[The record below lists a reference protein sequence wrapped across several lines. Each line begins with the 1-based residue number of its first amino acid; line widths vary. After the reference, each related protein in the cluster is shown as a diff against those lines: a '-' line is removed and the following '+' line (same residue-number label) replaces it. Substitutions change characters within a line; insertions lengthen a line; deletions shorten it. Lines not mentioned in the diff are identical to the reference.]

1 MAASLVASAAT
12 ASAPPGYVKSTVA
25 LEAPPVGLAFDNNG
39 VLYALEEPE
48 FDSNQTFLR
57 EILPSGVIANSFT
70 VTGDNS
76 ENFFVGGITYDPV
89 TDRLLITDNTADG
102 RIYAVSK
109 SGVQE
114 TIATDIPAIA
124 VPIVRN
130 TGELFVSTALG
141 NNIGEVLSVDWTT
154 GATSTVVGGLDY
166 GAGLAFDA
174 AGDLIIQEADHGTLR
189 GRYWRLPMANP
200 SGTLIPLLDDTDS
213 SYGIAIDSEGDL
225 FATGKN
231 GLHEIV
237 GNPAAEEL
245 FYSDGAIGAIATAI
259 AFDPGADPFEPFA
272 GPNGGRLAINAN
284 FGHASNDL
292 FVTILAPTIPG
303 DYDGSGDVNAAD
315 YAVWKSAYGT
325 NDPHADGNLDG
336 IVDAVDYT
344 VWRNHLGLSLGAGG
358 IAATIVP
365 EPSASIL
372 ASLTFAFVLGWAARA
387 RSTNLLTFTWR
398 NCS

>member
-1 MAASLVASAAT
+1 MATSLLAIAAT

-25 LEAPPVGLAFDNNG
+25 LEAPPVGLAFDSTG
-39 VLYALEEPE
+39 VLYALQEPE
-48 FDSNQTFLR
+48 FNSNQTSLR

-70 VTGDNS
+70 ITGDNS
-76 ENFFVGGITYDPV
+76 ENFFVGGMTYDPV

-124 VPIVRN
+124 VPIVRD
-130 TGELFVSTALG
+130 TGEIFVSTALG
-141 NNIGEVLSVDWTT
+141 SNIGEVLSVDRTT
-154 GATSTVVGGLDY
+154 GVTTPVVGGLDY

-200 SGTLIPLLDDTDS
+200 SGALIPLLDDTNS
-213 SYGIAIDSEGDL
+213 SYGITIDTEGDL
-225 FATGKN
+225 FATGKD
-231 GLHEIV
+231 GLYEIV
-237 GNPAAEEL
+237 GNPAAEVL
-245 FYSDGAIGAIATAI
+245 IYSDGATGAIATAI
-259 AFDPGADPFEPFA
+259 AFDPGLAPFEPFA

-284 FGHASNDL
+284 FGHATNDL
-292 FVTILAPTIPG
+292 FVTILTPTVPG
-303 DYDGSGDVNAAD
+303 DYDGNGDVNAAD

-325 NDPHADGNLDG
+325 NDPYADGNLDG

-344 VWRNHLGLSLGAGG
+344 VWRNHLGLSLGSGG
-358 IAATIVP
+358 IAAPIVP
-365 EPSASIL
+365 EPSASTL
-372 ASLTFAFVLGWAARA
+372 ASLTFVFVLGWAVRK
-387 RSTNLLTFTWR
+387 RSMHSFTWR
-398 NCS
+398 YCS